1 MDSGQHTDTDTTEDI
16 LASLKERVDM
26 VHGVNKLLV
35 EEHRELRKKNMYLE
49 NVVLSIWDA
58 TMGPKPKPTPKPKK
72 KKKK

>member
-58 TMGPKPKPTPKPKK
+58 TMGPKPKPKPKK

>member
-1 MDSGQHTDTDTTEDI
+1 MGSSGQHTDTDTTEDI

-58 TMGPKPKPTPKPKK
+58 TMGPKPTPKPKK

>member
-58 TMGPKPKPTPKPKK
+58 TMGPKPKLKPKK